1 MLAARCFPAEPLHI
15 TSNAHCCSP
24 PLGVQDDRPVFQ
36 AFKSLL
42 IGPHLYAGLTHGPR
56 TIVAD
61 PKQIASMVMPLTS
74 EGTLPQLLTE
84 SGMTHLLDSRHFQHS
99 GCKVICICQR
109 PCARVDAQR

>member
-1 MLAARCFPAEPLHI
+1 MKPRLETLQVLILQCLLPDASLQCPCNI
-15 TSNAHCCSP
+15 TATADCCP
-24 PLGVQDDRPVFQ
+24 TPLGVQDDRPVFQ

-74 EGTLPQLLTE
+74 EGTLLQLLTE
-84 SGMTHLLDSRHFQHS
+84 
-99 GCKVICICQR
+99 V
-109 PCARVDAQR
+109 A